1 MIRREPIGDGEVRYL
16 VLLQPEPEGGFT
28 VTCPALP
35 GLVSYGATLAEARTM
50 AADAIAGYV
59 ACLREDGE
67 PVPPSDVGA
76 EPPLVEELRV
86 KLPAE

>member
-1 MIRREPIGDGEVRYL
+1 MTRREPIGTGEVRYL

-28 VTCPALP
+28 VTCPVLP
-35 GLVSYGATLAEARTM
+35 GLVSYGGTLAETRAM

-76 EPPLVEELRV
+76 W
-86 KLPAE
+86 